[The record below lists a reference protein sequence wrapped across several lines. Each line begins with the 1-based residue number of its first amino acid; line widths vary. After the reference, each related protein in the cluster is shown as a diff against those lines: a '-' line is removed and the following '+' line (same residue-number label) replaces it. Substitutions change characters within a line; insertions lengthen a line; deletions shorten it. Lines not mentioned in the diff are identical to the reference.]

1 MHNLKHTNNLN
12 FQKKKINYKMIILK
26 KMRLL
31 QIKTISNVLNKFIS
45 VIQILCSTE
54 MKLNVTKEKIQV

>member
-1 MHNLKHTNNLN
+1 
-12 FQKKKINYKMIILK
+12 
-26 KMRLL
+26 MRLL